1 MNIRELVLTPQE
13 AFDEALF
20 VAVLS
25 KKLSIP
31 RDGGLAVLP
40 LKRSVDARGR
50 NIVVR
55 VQYDIVE
62 RASIPPRRTKDY
74 PSVHG
79 KNPVVIIGSGPAGLF
94 AALRCD

>member
-1 MNIRELVLTPQE
+1 MNIKELVLTPQE

-20 VAVLS
+20 VAVLY

-31 RDGGLAVLP
+31 RDGSLAVVP

-62 RASIPPRRTKDY
+62 RANIPPRRTKDY
-74 PSVHG
+74 PRSIAKIRSSSSVQAR
-79 KNPVVIIGSGPAGLF
+79 PVCSP
-94 AALRCD
+94 RSD